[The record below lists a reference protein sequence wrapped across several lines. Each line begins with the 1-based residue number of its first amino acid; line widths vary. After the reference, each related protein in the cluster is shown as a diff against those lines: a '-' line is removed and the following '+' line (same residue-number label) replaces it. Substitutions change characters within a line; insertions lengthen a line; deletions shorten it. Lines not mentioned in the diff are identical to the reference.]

1 MPGLVDITGTHPDS
15 FKSIVQCGGL
25 PCAGTLAQVSM
36 AMNIFMKNS
45 LVSVL
50 KMLKAAGVAIDGP
63 VVIAARTGH
72 EDVVSAFLA
81 AGADKDTTNED
92 DSMPVQLKFGR
103 TAIWVAALNGHEAVV
118 SKLLESGADKNK
130 ASKYDDTPLWAAAS
144 NGHEAVVSALIDAG
158 ADKDKANTYGSTP
171 L

>member
-1 MPGLVDITGTHPDS
+1 MPCLVDITGTHPES
-15 FKSIVQCGGL
+15 LGSIVQFGGL
-25 PCAGTLAQVSM
+25 PCAGTLAQVSK

-63 VVIAARTGH
+63 VWIAAHTGH
-72 EDVVSAFLA
+72 EAVVSAFLA

-92 DSMPVQLKFGR
+92 DSMPLPLKFGR

-130 ASKYDDTPLWAAAS
+130 ASTSENSTPLWAAALK
-144 NGHEAVVSALIDAG
+144 GHEAAVSVRSEV
-158 ADKDKANTYGSTP
+158 NNFE
-171 L
+171 